1 MSLKSWFQSLDLQAI
16 GVKVLKGGLYGAAG
30 AATGLTLIGLHD
42 WRSFAK
48 GAAGAILSG
57 FLHGA
62 HEATKQVIE
71 QAKESSAQESV
82 YLAVTLDA
90 PSLAGISTEQPRKPW
105 ILVTGANL
113 KEVAKQIPRI
123 NWHTVPMG
131 VRSRLELGDQSF
143 SCTLEDAKRI
153 LEGL

>member
-1 MSLKSWFQSLDLQAI
+1 MTWYNPKSWLQNLDLKAI
-16 GVKVLKGGLYGAAG
+16 G
-30 AATGLTLIGLHD
+30 
-42 WRSFAK
+42 
-48 GAAGAILSG
+48 
-57 FLHGA
+57 
-62 HEATKQVIE
+62 
-71 QAKESSAQESV
+71 AQESV

-105 ILVTGANL
+105 ILVTGASL

-143 SCTLEDAKRI
+143 SCSLEDAQRI